1 MVLTKA
7 KSSEVISQSSTT
19 LLHYGAEKGERKDQ
33 MESSRGRGRGRGRGA
48 ATSGKG
54 SKDKKTSGHESSRI
68 SEPDEPEEP
77 QEPVEDGISLD
88 SDSDHDDNDIDNN
101 VLRNLHE
108 DTTRVLQSGRRV
120 VVRSPS
126 ELSFRS
132 AISGPAVSAPQAL
145 VDFDGQVK
153 LKIPKFDGTGSVECY
168 TSDARYFIKARK
180 TSNYNKIQELLWG
193 LSDIAK
199 LFALSLQPIN
209 SPEQLIEKLNE
220 EFRPKGRPSKLLYN
234 LKQSV
239 DEDTRHFAAR
249 VRKHISYLGYLPK
262 NAVDDLLF
270 AGFSMGLRPEIQK
283 RVEAKDP
290 RSLKRLLEVAAEIE
304 AECPPKKA
312 KTKDTELTSDSVSKS
327 FVSNEGK
334 LNMIIKSG
342 DDLQKQVTTLA
353 DTVAAMQNSNNSSN
367 YRNLNYSN
375 NNRSNHQQPRNNNYR
390 GRPALKCFIC
400 GKDGHKYMNCQQAT
414 WEQRFA
420 MRNQTMNNRRN
431 FNDNQN
437 QNNNGQSLNSNA
449 VIPFSQ
455 GSQQ

>member
-7 KSSEVISQSSTT
+7 KSSEVISQSSTS
-19 LLHYGAEKGERKDQ
+19 LLHYGAEKGERKDN
-33 MESSRGRGRGRGRGA
+33 MKSSRGRGRGRGRGA
-48 ATSGKG
+48 ASSRKG

-68 SEPDEPEEP
+68 SEPEPDEPEES
-77 QEPVEDGISLD
+77 QEPVEDDISLD
-88 SDSDHDDNDIDNN
+88 TDSDDDENDIDNN
-101 VLRNLHE
+101 SVLRNLHE
-108 DTTRVLQSGRRV
+108 VSTRVLQSGRRV

-126 ELSFRS
+126 ESSFKS
-132 AISGPAVSAPQAL
+132 AISGPSVSTPQAL
-145 VDFDGQVK
+145 GDFDGQVK

-239 DEDTRHFAAR
+239 DEDTRHIAAR

-262 NAVDDLLF
+262 KAVDDLLF

-304 AECPPKKA
+304 AECPPKKP
-312 KTKDTELTSDSVSKS
+312 KTKDTELNSC
-327 FVSNEGK
+327 
-334 LNMIIKSG
+334 IKI
-342 DDLQKQVTTLA
+342 LYFK
-353 DTVAAMQNSNNSSN
+353 
-367 YRNLNYSN
+367 
-375 NNRSNHQQPRNNNYR
+375 
-390 GRPALKCFIC
+390 
-400 GKDGHKYMNCQQAT
+400 
-414 WEQRFA
+414 
-420 MRNQTMNNRRN
+420 
-431 FNDNQN
+431 
-437 QNNNGQSLNSNA
+437 
-449 VIPFSQ
+449 
-455 GSQQ
+455 